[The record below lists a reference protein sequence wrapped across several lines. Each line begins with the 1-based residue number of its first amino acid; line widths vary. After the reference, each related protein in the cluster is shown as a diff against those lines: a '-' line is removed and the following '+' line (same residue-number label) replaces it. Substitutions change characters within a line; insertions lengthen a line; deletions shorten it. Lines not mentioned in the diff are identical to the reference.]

1 MPKQKKEKTQED
13 IDRNNLLNYFISVCC
28 EKINYAVYNKQLK
41 EIKQQYKDYTYK
53 GMQYCLWYIHEHQKI
68 PIKSIA
74 IVPYYYEESKKYY
87 QWLKDIKKSLK
98 EYNMELEKE
107 KIVIRQEMEE
117 NIFE

>member
-1 MPKQKKEKTQED
+1 MPRQKKEKTQED

-28 EKINYAVYNKQLK
+28 EPINYAVYNKQLK

-87 QWLKDIKKSLK
+87 QWLKDIKFDQQIIASIRYYCAMNDKRIT
-98 EYNMELEKE
+98 ELLLL
-107 KIVIRQEMEE
+107 V
-117 NIFE
+117 

>member
-1 MPKQKKEKTQED
+1 MPRQKKEKTQED
-13 IDRNNLLNYFISVCC
+13 IDRNNLLNYFISICC
-28 EKINYAVYNKQLK
+28 EPINYAVYNKQLK

-87 QWLKDIKKSLK
+87 QWLCRWYICSECITFFCIDKSL
-98 EYNMELEKE
+98 L
-107 KIVIRQEMEE
+107 IICTH
-117 NIFE
+117 FL